1 RPAESGQD
9 LSRPGPRTRHTS
21 GSRRLLLRSSV
32 VVDGL
37 VPVRVE
43 KPSTAEE
50 VAGLLRAAAEAGEA
64 IVPVGGGRALGFGN
78 PLERFD
84 VALEMLGLNR
94 VIEMSQG
101 DMTVSV
107 EAGVT
112 VEELNAELAKVGQF
126 VPIDPF
132 NAPGHTVG
140 GVLAAG
146 LSGPLRMRYGSP
158 RGFVIGLRGALPGG
172 RLASSGGGG
181 GEEGGGAGPQQR
193 DPGGAGPGGGRPG
206 GPGEW

>member
-1 RPAESGQD
+1 EEGGEGGDGGGGGGGGGVAGEGGLGPQRPADPGEF
-9 LSRPGPRTRHTS
+9 LPRPGRRTRHTS

-101 DMTVSV
+101 DMTV
-107 EAGVT
+107 
-112 VEELNAELAKVGQF
+112 
-126 VPIDPF
+126 
-132 NAPGHTVG
+132 
-140 GVLAAG
+140 
-146 LSGPLRMRYGSP
+146 
-158 RGFVIGLRGALPGG
+158 
-172 RLASSGGGG
+172 
-181 GEEGGGAGPQQR
+181 
-193 DPGGAGPGGGRPG
+193 
-206 GPGEW
+206 